1 MPLNEPSTGIYL
13 LLAVHLTSEENVFHW
28 GLAAWS
34 ELPDDATQLPIS
46 QIVLIKNERNEEFW
60 LRCTRTVALS
70 TINNL
75 LGFILLPL
83 PTEFPG
89 NLSDMQAILAEWQ
102 LLPGDVSDA
111 KIESGIDWVVD
122 VLEEN
127 AEQWGMDLGLEGN
140 HIFSHGTLLSM
151 KLRTA
156 RYSNTRPATVI
167 HRRGVNIINWN
178 AFDQ

>member
-102 LLPGDVSDA
+102 LLPGDVPDA
-111 KIESGIDWVVD
+111 ELDSGTDWVVD